1 MKNIPLVDLTTQYES
16 LKPQILDSI
25 ATVLG
30 SMQLFMGPNTQ
41 AFEREF
47 AAFTGAEH
55 AIGVAEGTTALHL
68 ALMTCGVGP
77 GDEVITVAHT
87 FMATV
92 EAIML
97 VGAKPVFVDID
108 PQTYTMDVQQVE
120 EHMTARTRAIIPVH
134 LYGQPADMDPLMEV
148 AERYGLWVIQDA
160 CQAHGALYQGR
171 PIGRL
176 GHMATY
182 SFYYSKNLGAYGEA
196 GMVTTNDDEL
206 AQRLRLLRDHGSRE
220 RYQHEVVGMNGR
232 LDEIQAA
239 ILRVKLPHLAAWN
252 AQRRANAARY
262 TRLLADLDTVVPP
275 NIADYATHV
284 FHLYVLRVQQ
294 RDELMAYLKDRGI
307 GVGIHYPVPC
317 HLQPAVHSLGY
328 HVGDLPVTEDVAA
341 SILSLPM
348 YPELTTDQAT
358 YIIDAIKA
366 FYAENATPQ
375 RELAMAAHVEGGQ

>member
-1 MKNIPLVDLTTQYES
+1 
-16 LKPQILDSI
+16 
-25 ATVLG
+25 
-30 SMQLFMGPNTQ
+30 
-41 AFEREF
+41 
-47 AAFTGAEH
+47 
-55 AIGVAEGTTALHL
+55 
-68 ALMTCGVGP
+68 
-77 GDEVITVAHT
+77 
-87 FMATV
+87 
-92 EAIML
+92 
-97 VGAKPVFVDID
+97 
-108 PQTYTMDVQQVE
+108 
-120 EHMTARTRAIIPVH
+120 
-134 LYGQPADMDPLMEV
+134 
-148 AERYGLWVIQDA
+148 
-160 CQAHGALYQGR
+160 
-171 PIGRL
+171 
-176 GHMATY
+176 MATY

-375 RELAMAAHVEGGQ
+375 RELAMAANVEGAR

>member
-375 RELAMAAHVEGGQ
+375 RELAMAANVEGAR